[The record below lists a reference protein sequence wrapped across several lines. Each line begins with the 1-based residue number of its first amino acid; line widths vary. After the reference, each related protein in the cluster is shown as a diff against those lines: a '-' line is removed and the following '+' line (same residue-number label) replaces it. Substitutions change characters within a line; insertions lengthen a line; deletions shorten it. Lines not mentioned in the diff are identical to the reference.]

1 MVSVAGGSLGEGV
14 PSRERNFCGDFRRIP
29 QMGSLEIIGFGAM
42 NIDQLYLVERILT
55 DGEAPIKRFT
65 LCPGGSAANTIYGLA
80 RLGIATG
87 FIGTVGDDDPGRMLV
102 KDFESAGVD
111 SSRIK
116 VKPKAETGSV
126 LCLTDRSGR
135 RALYVSPGANR
146 LLTARDV
153 DLDYLNQARI
163 LHLSSFIDQEQLEVQ
178 QSVVGEL
185 SPSVKISLAP
195 GEIYAAKGLPTLAP
209 IMKRTYIL
217 FLNRHELEQLT
228 HEGFEKGVQS
238 CLEQGCQIVAVTLG
252 KGVTRQGKTMA
263 CYLSDGEQE
272 CMIEGESSGERRVM
286 DATGAGD
293 AFAAGVLYG
302 LLNEK
307 GLRECGLLGEIMA
320 RFCIREI
327 GARAGLPSLGELA
340 QRYQERV
347 GRPL

>member
-1 MVSVAGGSLGEGV
+1 VAIDV
-14 PSRERNFCGDFRRIP
+14 
-29 QMGSLEIIGFGAM
+29 IGFGAM
-42 NIDQLYLVERILT
+42 NIDRLYLVERILT
-55 DGEAPIKRFT
+55 DGEAPIKGVT
-65 LCPGGSAANTIYGLA
+65 LSPGGSAANTIYGLA

-87 FIGTVGDDDPGRMLV
+87 FIGTVGDDDPGQMLLR
-102 KDFESAGVD
+102 DFESVGVD
-111 SSRIK
+111 SSQIK

-126 LCLTDRSGR
+126 LCLTDRLGR

-146 LLTARDV
+146 LLTAQDI

-163 LHLSSFIDQEQLEVQ
+163 LHLSSFVDRKQLEIQ

-185 SPSVKISLAP
+185 SPSVKVSLAP
-195 GEIYAAKGLPTLAP
+195 GEIYAAKGLPALAP
-209 IMKRTYIL
+209 MIKRAHIL

-228 HEGFEKGVQS
+228 HEGFEKGVQR
-238 CLEQGCQIVAVTLG
+238 CLEQGCQMVAVTLG
-252 KGVTRQGKTMA
+252 KGVIRQGKTMA

-272 CMIEGESSGERRVM
+272 CMIEDASSGGRRVM
-286 DATGAGD
+286 DTTGAGD

-347 GRPL
+347 GHPM

>member
-1 MVSVAGGSLGEGV
+1 
-14 PSRERNFCGDFRRIP
+14 
-29 QMGSLEIIGFGAM
+29 MGSLKIIGLGAM
-42 NIDQLYLVERILT
+42 NVDRLYLVERILT
-55 DGEAPIKRFT
+55 DGEAPIKGFT
-65 LCPGGSAANTIYGLA
+65 LSPGGSAANTIYGLA
-80 RLGIATG
+80 RLGIAAG
-87 FIGTVGDDDPGRMLV
+87 FIGTVGDDDPGQMLLR
-102 KDFESAGVD
+102 DFESVGVD
-111 SSRIK
+111 SSQIK

-126 LCLTDRSGR
+126 LCLTDRLGR

-146 LLTARDV
+146 LLAARDI

-163 LHLSSFIDQEQLEVQ
+163 LHLSSFVDQKQLKIQ

-185 SPSVKISLAP
+185 SPSVKISFAP

-209 IMKRTYIL
+209 LIRRAHIL

-228 HEGFEKGVQS
+228 HEGFEKGVQR
-238 CLEQGCQIVAVTLG
+238 CLEQGCQMVAVTLG
-252 KGVTRQGKTMA
+252 KGVIRQGKTMA

-272 CMIEGESSGERRVM
+272 CMIEDESPGERRVM
-286 DATGAGD
+286 DTTGAGD

-320 RFCIREI
+320 QFCIREI

-340 QRYQERV
+340 QRYQQRV
-347 GRPL
+347 GRPM